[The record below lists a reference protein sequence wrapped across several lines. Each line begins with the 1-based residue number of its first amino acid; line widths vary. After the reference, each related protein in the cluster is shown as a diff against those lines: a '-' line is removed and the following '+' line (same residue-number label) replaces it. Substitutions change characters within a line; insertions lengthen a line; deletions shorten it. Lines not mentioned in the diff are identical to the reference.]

1 MAKSTSRKAEA
12 LIDQLEDMVEEAG
25 QLIKETTEESVKKQL
40 NAFKENMLDLSEK
53 LKGYYEDV
61 EEAVVSGAKTTDKAI
76 RNHPYEA
83 LAISLAIG
91 VLIGALI
98 RSK

>member
-1 MAKSTSRKAEA
+1 MSKSTTRKAEA
-12 LIDQLEDMVEEAG
+12 MIDQLEGMVEEAG

-40 NAFKENMLDLSEK
+40 NAFKDNMQDLSNK
-53 LKGYYEDV
+53 LKGYYDDV
-61 EEAVVSGAKTTDKAI
+61 EEAVVSGAKTTDKVI
-76 RNHPYEA
+76 RNHPYES

-98 RSK
+98 RSR